1 VWYKIITV
9 SICLAGMLF
18 PLQAQSVNNLI
29 RSGNR
34 AFEQGAMEKAME
46 AYRKAMEKDAGNPKA
61 SYNMGAAEYESK
73 QYDKAEQH
81 FRESLEQLKDPQQIS
96 NAWHNTGNSL
106 FRQDK
111 LEESIAAYQQAL
123 RNDPTNEN
131 ARYNLLMAKKKLQQQ
146 QEQQQQQQKKNDQQQ
161 PPPKGDEEK
170 QDEKDGQQPPPKDP
184 GKEEQPA
191 QPQPDVRNEEKLK
204 QLLKA
209 LEQEESRVQQKLFGN
224 EGQRPAKSKGKD
236 W

>member
-1 VWYKIITV
+1 
-9 SICLAGMLF
+9 MLF
-18 PLQAQSVNNLI
+18 SLQAQSVNNLI

-61 SYNMGAAEYESK
+61 AFNMGAAEYESK

-123 RNDPTNEN
+123 RNDPGNEN

-146 QEQQQQQQKKNDQQQ
+146 QEQQQQQQDKEKNDQQQ
-161 PPPKGDEEK
+161 PPPEGNNDK
-170 QDEKDGQQPPPKDP
+170 QNEKDGQQPPPKDP
-184 GKEEQPA
+184 RKEEQPA

-204 QLLKA
+204 QLLQA

-224 EGQRPAKSKGKD
+224 EGQRPPKTKGKD